1 MTEEPAI
8 ATRHPV
14 EARLAD
20 EWPPDVWGCVT
31 ILLAVSG
38 GPDSVA
44 LLRAVHAIKAKGPGR
59 IVVAHFN
66 HRLRGPDADADE
78 AFVAD
83 IAARLGLA
91 CECGSAPLE
100 GVGSTGG
107 EGLEAA
113 ARRAR
118 YQFLTQTADR
128 LGARYVAVAHTADD
142 QAETTLHR
150 ILRGT
155 GLRGLSGMSRAR
167 PLSPAAT
174 LIRPLLGFR
183 RQQLRDYLADL
194 GQPFRWDA
202 SNSDLR
208 RTRNRIRNQLLP
220 ELAARFNPH
229 VVEALVRL
237 GGLAGEAQ
245 TVVEA
250 AAEQLADRVLG
261 QCSADGLC
269 IELRDL
275 GDQPRYLLRE
285 LFMTLWRRQ
294 GWPLRSMGF
303 QEWELLAAM
312 ALESARGVAAASPR
326 RVFPGGILV
335 EIGDGQLT
343 LRHVAGSLR
352 DRVDASR
359 RDATT

>member
-1 MTEEPAI
+1 MTEESPI
-8 ATRHPV
+8 AARHPV

-20 EWPPDVWGCVT
+20 EWPPDTWGCLT
-31 ILLAVSG
+31 ILVAVSG
-38 GPDSVA
+38 GPDCLA
-44 LLRAVHAIKAKGPGR
+44 MLRALHAIKADGPGR

-66 HRLRGPDADADE
+66 HRLRGRDADADE

-83 IAARLGLA
+83 TAARLGLA
-91 CECGSAPLE
+91 CERGQAPPE
-100 GVGSTGG
+100 GVCSGRG

-113 ARRAR
+113 VRRAR
-118 YQFLTQTADR
+118 YQFLTQTAAR

-142 QAETTLHR
+142 QAETIVHR

-183 RQQLRDYLADL
+183 RQQLRSYLTDL
-194 GQPFRWDA
+194 GQPYRCDA
-202 SNSDLR
+202 TNSDLR

-245 TVVEA
+245 RVVEA
-250 AAEQLADRVLG
+250 AAEQLAERVLR
-261 QCSADGLC
+261 QSAPDGLR
-269 IELRDL
+269 IELGDL
-275 GDQPRYLLRE
+275 RNQPGYLVRE
-285 LFMTLWRRQ
+285 LFMTLWRHQ
-294 GWPLRSMGF
+294 GWPLQGMGF
-303 QEWELLAAM
+303 REWDLLAAM
-312 ALESARGVAAASPR
+312 ALDSAQRGPVAPPR
-326 RVFPGGILV
+326 RVLPGGVLV
-335 EIGDGQLT
+335 EMGDGQLI
-343 LRHVAGSLR
+343 L
-352 DRVDASR
+352 DRRSQ
-359 RDATT
+359 

>member
-1 MTEEPAI
+1 M
-8 ATRHPV
+8 
-14 EARLAD
+14 
-20 EWPPDVWGCVT
+20 
-31 ILLAVSG
+31 
-38 GPDSVA
+38 
-44 LLRAVHAIKAKGPGR
+44 LRAVHAIMPKGPGR
-59 IVVAHFN
+59 VVVAHFN
-66 HRLRGPDADADE
+66 HRLRGRDADADE

-91 CECGSAPLE
+91 CERGSAPLE
-100 GVGSTGG
+100 GVGSTRG

-142 QAETTLHR
+142 QVETILHR
-150 ILRGT
+150 LLRGT

-167 PLSPAAT
+167 PLSQVAT
-174 LIRPLLGFR
+174 LIRPMLGFR
-183 RQQLRDYLADL
+183 RGPLRDYLADL
-194 GQPFRWDA
+194 GQPYRCDA

-229 VVEALVRL
+229 VVEALLRL

-250 AAEQLADRVLG
+250 AAEQLADRVVRQG
-261 QCSADGLC
+261 SADGFR

-275 GDQPRYLLRE
+275 GDPPRYLLRE

-312 ALESARGVAAASPR
+312 ALESARGVPAAPPR
-326 RVFPGGILV
+326 REFPGGVHV
-335 EIGDGQLT
+335 EIGNGQLI
-343 LRHVAGSLR
+343 LRHVARSLR

-359 RDATT
+359 RDATA